1 MLLAHQLLLETG
13 PMKTSPAAKK
23 IFVECIK
30 HILGNDSRDSHVLIA
45 SKYHSSIIRSI
56 SLDGNMHP
64 VTYILYIRDSI
75 NNLKNHHL
83 H

>member
-13 PMKTSPAAKK
+13 PTKTPPAAEKF
-23 IFVECIK
+23 FVECIK
-30 HILGNDSRDSHVLIA
+30 HIPGNDSSDSHILIA
-45 SKYHSSIIRSI
+45 SKCHSSIIRSI

-64 VTYILYIRDSI
+64 VAYTLYIRDSI